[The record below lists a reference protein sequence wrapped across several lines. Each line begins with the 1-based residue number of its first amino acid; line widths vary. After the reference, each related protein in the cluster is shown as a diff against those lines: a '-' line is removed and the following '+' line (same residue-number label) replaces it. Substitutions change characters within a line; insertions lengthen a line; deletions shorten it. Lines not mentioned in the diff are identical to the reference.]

1 MSGFVAL
8 FQRNGA
14 PVDRGLLS
22 ALTSFLSFRGP
33 DALET
38 WFSGPIGLG
47 HTLLRTSRSSA
58 NERQPISFD
67 GHRWIVADARL
78 DRRHELR
85 DQLKGAGEAVD
96 SNACDADLILHA
108 YLAWSDDC
116 TKHLFGDFSFAIWDG
131 REQRI
136 FCARDHFGIKP
147 FYYAEASDFFLCSNT
162 LNCIRQHPGVSDEL
176 NDQAVADFLLFGLNC
191 DKATTTF
198 QDIQRLLPAHFLSVR
213 SDHLRA
219 QRYWSAPVDGWIRY
233 HREEEYAE
241 HFRENL
247 RVAVAD
253 RMGDVDSAGILL
265 SGGLDSGAIAAFA
278 KEISA
283 ASGTRLKGYTV
294 TYEKLLGDREG
305 YFAQQTADF
314 LQIPLEIVPMDD
326 LARFSPRTNQEF
338 LFPEPIDDPF
348 ALAIHEHFRRIADD
362 SRVVLYGEGVD
373 NLMYFQLAPYLK
385 TLANHNEW
393 LALIAAFSG
402 FCWRQRSRWHR
413 LWHRALRRF
422 GRKNSEAEVP
432 RWISPDFARRV
443 NLQERFA
450 HFALPKA
457 SPAHPVLPVGHAS
470 LQLPQWPRLFEASDA
485 GFTQELVEVRCPFL
499 DLRIVDYLLALPP
512 FPLFLHK
519 KLEREAMK
527 GKLPEVILT
536 RPKTPLG
543 TAPCVATLRQGGCE
557 SFRSADWSEDID
569 RYISRDH
576 VFDEP
581 EFQYSDY
588 GNSCIRPICFNLWL
602 QSSKRVRYNLSLE
615 IRNA

>member
-67 GHRWIVADARL
+67 RYRWIVADARL

-96 SNACDADLILHA
+96 SKACDADLILHA

-116 TKHLFGDFSFAIWDG
+116 IKHLFGDFSFAIWDG

-198 QDIQRLLPAHFLSVR
+198 QDIQRLPPAHFLSVR
-213 SDHLRA
+213 SDHLRV

-233 HREEEYAE
+233 HREEEYAD
-241 HFRENL
+241 HFRENV
-247 RVAVAD
+247 RVAIAD
-253 RMGDVDSAGILL
+253 RMDTDRAGILL
-265 SGGLDSGAIAAFA
+265 SGGMDSGTLAAIA
-278 KEISA
+278 KELSA
-283 ASGTRLKGYTV
+283 SSGTRLKGYTV

-305 YFAQQTADF
+305 YFAQQTADY
-314 LQIPLEIVPMDD
+314 LNIPLEIIRIDD
-326 LARFSPRTNQEF
+326 LARFSPRTNEDF
-338 LFPEPIDDPF
+338 VFPEPIDDPF
-348 ALAIHEHFRRIADD
+348 ALAIHEQFRIIAND
-362 SRVVLYGEGVD
+362 SRVVLCGEGVD
-373 NLMYFQLAPYLK
+373 NLMYFQLGPYLK
-385 TLANHNEW
+385 TLAHRGEW
-393 LALIAAFSG
+393 LTFAGGFSG
-402 FCWRQRSRWHR
+402 YCWQQRSRWHR
-413 LWHRALRRF
+413 LWHRAVRRF
-422 GRKNSEAEVP
+422 KPRGSRMEVP
-432 RWISPDFARRV
+432 PWISPDFARRFD
-443 NLQERFA
+443 LKRRFK
-450 HFALPKA
+450 HFRLPDV
-457 SPAHPVLPVGHAS
+457 SPPHPILPVAHAS
-470 LQLPQWPRLFEASDA
+470 LELPQWPRLFETGDIGLTHES
-485 GFTQELVEVRCPFL
+485 VEVRYPFL
-499 DLRIVDYLLALPP
+499 DLRIVEYLLALPP

-519 KLEREAMK
+519 KLERDAMK
-527 GKLPEVILT
+527 ERLPEVILE

-543 TAPCVATLRQGGCE
+543 PRPCLVALRKAGNRAFRRIDWHCDVAPYVRYE
-557 SFRSADWSEDID
+557 SVFGED
-569 RYISRDH
+569 
-576 VFDEP
+576 ET
-581 EFQYSDY
+581 QYPTTGS
-588 GNSCIRPICFNLWL
+588 SCIRPVCFNFWL
-602 QSSKRVRYNLSLE
+602 QSSRRVRYNLSLE
-615 IRNA
+615 IRDA

>member
-96 SNACDADLILHA
+96 SKACDAELILHA

-116 TKHLFGDFSFAIWDG
+116 IKHLFGDFSFAIWDG

-191 DKATTTF
+191 DKSTTMF
-198 QDIQRLLPAHFLSVR
+198 QSIRRLSPAHFLCVR
-213 SDHLRA
+213 PDHLHT

-233 HREEEYAE
+233 RREEEYAE
-241 HFRENL
+241 HFRENV
-247 RVAVAD
+247 RVAIAD
-253 RMGDVDSAGILL
+253 RMDTDRAGILL
-265 SGGLDSGAIAAFA
+265 SGGMDSGTLAAIA
-278 KEISA
+278 KELSA
-283 ASGTRLKGYTV
+283 SSGTRLKGYTI
-294 TYEKLLGDREG
+294 TLEKLLGDREG
-305 YFAQQTADF
+305 YFAQQTAAY
-314 LQIPLEIVPMDD
+314 LNVPLEIVPRDD
-326 LARFSPRTNQEF
+326 LARFSLVSNEDF
-338 LFPEPIDDPF
+338 VFPEPIDDPF
-348 ALAIHEHFRRIADD
+348 ALAIREQFRIIAKD
-362 SRVVLYGEGVD
+362 SRVVLYGEGAD
-373 NLMYFQLAPYLK
+373 NLMYFQLAPYLNA
-385 TLANHNEW
+385 LARRGEW
-393 LALIAAFSG
+393 LTLMGAFSG
-402 FCWRQRSRWHR
+402 YCWKQRSRWYR
-413 LWHRALRRF
+413 LWHRMVRRLK
-422 GRKNSEAEVP
+422 GRDSSTEVP
-432 RWISPDFARRV
+432 HWISADFARRFDFRG
-443 NLQERFA
+443 RFT
-450 HFALPKA
+450 HFGRPNVC
-457 SPAHPVLPVGHAS
+457 SAHPVLPIAHAS
-470 LQLPQWPRLFEASDA
+470 LELPQWPRLFETNDA
-485 GFTQELVEVRCPFL
+485 GLTQELVEVRYPFL
-499 DLRIVDYLLALPP
+499 DLRIVEYLLALPP

-519 KLEREAMK
+519 KLERDAMK
-527 GKLPEVILT
+527 GKLPEIILT

-543 TAPCVATLRQGGCE
+543 PRPCVAALQGAGERPLQHINWNPDIAQYVCLNTVFRDEE
-557 SFRSADWSEDID
+557 S
-569 RYISRDH
+569 
-576 VFDEP
+576 
-581 EFQYSDY
+581 QYSKY
-588 GNSCIRPICFNLWL
+588 GSSCIRPVCFNFWL
-602 QSSKRVRYNLSLE
+602 QSSRRVRYNLSLE
-615 IRNA
+615 TRNA